1 MPACCYACDQLATSR
16 DHAPPLCIF
25 PADAD
30 SPDGKSR
37 RNNLITV
44 PACDK
49 HNLKKSKD
57 DEYLMMVLAAPAQ
70 NNLVARSQI
79 LAKVVRAWNRR
90 PHLATMAV
98 RNPRPARLDGQDS
111 MIFQVD
117 ASRFDRSMELIA
129 RALIFHEGGSRWHG
143 ECQVW
148 SPSMLPSKPETAS
161 EVMVTSHNLL
171 AALPVIFE
179 GADSR
184 GTNPDVFQYRL
195 RLPIDQENVGMVDLL
210 FYEGFRVCVLL
221 RAEA

>member
-1 MPACCYACDQLATSR
+1 MPARCYACDQLATSR
-16 DHAPPLCIF
+16 DHAPPLCLF
-25 PADAD
+25 PANAE

-44 PACDK
+44 PACDT

-79 LAKVVRAWNRR
+79 LAKVIRAWNRR

-98 RNPRPARLDGQDS
+98 QKPRPANLDGKAS

-129 RALIFHEGGSRWHG
+129 RALIFHEGGSQWPG

-148 SPSMLPSKPETAS
+148 SPSMLPSKPETAG
-161 EVMVTSHNLL
+161 EVMATSRNLL
-171 AALPVIFE
+171 AALAAIFE
-179 GADSR
+179 GVDFR
-184 GTNPDVFQYRL
+184 GANPDVFQYRL
-195 RLPIDQENVGMVDLL
+195 RLPINQENVGMVELL

-221 RAEA
+221 RTEA

>member
-1 MPACCYACDQLATSR
+1 MPAHCYACDRLATSR

-30 SPDGKSR
+30 SPDGKLR
-37 RNNLITV
+37 RKNLITV

-70 NNLVARSQI
+70 TNLVARSQI

-98 RNPRPARLDGQDS
+98 RSPRPARLNGQDS
-111 MIFQVD
+111 IIFQVD
-117 ASRFDRSMELIA
+117 ASRFNRSMELIA
-129 RALIFHEGGSRWHG
+129 RALIFHEGGFRWRG
-143 ECQVW
+143 ECKVW
-148 SPSMLPSKPETAS
+148 SPSMLPSQPETAD
-161 EVMVTSHNLL
+161 EVMTTSRNLL
-171 AALPVIFE
+171 AALPAIFE
-179 GADSR
+179 GIDTR

-195 RLPIDQENVGMVDLL
+195 RLPTDRENVGMIELH

-221 RAEA
+221 RTEA